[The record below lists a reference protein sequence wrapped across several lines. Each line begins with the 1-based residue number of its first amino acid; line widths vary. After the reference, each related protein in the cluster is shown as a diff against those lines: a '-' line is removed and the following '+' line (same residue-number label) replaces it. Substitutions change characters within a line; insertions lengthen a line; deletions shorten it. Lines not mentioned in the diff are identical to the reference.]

1 MTSGT
6 RTRRSKCWLNST
18 ESQNFD
24 AFDLIERIEIVKD
37 SLEEFKRIEEENE
50 KDSDLSILERRL
62 HLMTAHRSKGK
73 EFDTVVLLDVDNDH
87 WPGQVKD
94 QRELEAER
102 RLFYVAFT
110 RAQKKVILL
119 HEKDEPLSPFVEE
132 LGNRSLVESGVA
144 A

>member
-1 MTSGT
+1 M
-6 RTRRSKCWLNST
+6 
-18 ESQNFD
+18 
-24 AFDLIERIEIVKD
+24 
-37 SLEEFKRIEEENE
+37 EEENE
-50 KDSDLSILERRL
+50 KDPDLSVLERQL
-62 HLMTAHRSKGK
+62 HLMTVHRSKVK

-119 HEKDEPLSPFVEE
+119 REKDEPLSPFVEE
-132 LGNRSLVESGVA
+132 LGMS
-144 A
+144 